1 MAKLYKR
8 YVIHGHNL
16 DFFCFLVDIIIK
28 LVFCGN
34 FIEIIR
40 AFGSIKQPD
49 ESFSR
54 FKGMEVLAAIPFI
67 YIIHISD
74 SQLSPVIFRIMIWT
88 YIFAPLVGGVIGY
101 VTNDIAIRMLFRPHT
116 AKHIMGWRIP
126 FTPGIIPKEK
136 GRIAEAVG
144 TAISDNLM
152 SQEVLEKYLLS
163 DHMLDRVRTSI
174 EDFIAKQKGNSE
186 TVAQFL
192 EHYLSREEVAALA
205 DNVKEDLTRQM
216 HDKLSSPE
224 LGRQVAKAAMAY
236 IAEKMNAKG
245 AEDILSEIGGLI
257 GELGMA
263 AKLLFT
269 GSVINKFLELLRE
282 PVERFL
288 AKNVNEIFQK
298 NGDGIIANLV
308 GSETDKFL
316 AKPVKELL
324 AGQDAKLADAVST
337 LVSIYKTTITEH
349 LPKILES
356 IDIRTIVRERINE
369 MDMNETEVLILQV
382 MNKELRAIVWLGAL
396 LGTLMGCTN
405 FFL

>member
-1 MAKLYKR
+1 M
-8 YVIHGHNL
+8 
-16 DFFCFLVDIIIK
+16 IITSNI
-28 LVFCGN
+28 L
-34 FIEIIR
+34 
-40 AFGSIKQPD
+40 
-49 ESFSR
+49 
-54 FKGMEVLAAIPFI
+54 
-67 YIIHISD
+67 
-74 SQLSPVIFRIMIWT
+74 T
-88 YIFAPLVGGVIGY
+88 PLVGGVIGY

-116 AKHIMGWRIP
+116 AKHIMGWRVP

-152 SQEVLEKYLLS
+152 SQKVLEKYLLS
-163 DHMLDRVRTSI
+163 DNMVGRMRASI
-174 EDFIAKQKGNSE
+174 EDFIAKQKDNSE

-192 EHYLSREEVAALA
+192 EHYLSHEEVAALA
-205 DNVKEDLTRQM
+205 DNVKEGLTRQM
-216 HDKLSSPE
+216 HDKLSNPE
-224 LGRQVAKAAMAY
+224 LGRQVAQAAMTY
-236 IAEKMNAKG
+236 IAEKMGTKG

-263 AKLLFT
+263 AKLFFT
-269 GSVINKFLELLRE
+269 GSVINKFLELLHD

-288 AKNVNEIFQK
+288 AKNVNEILLK
-298 NGDGIIANLV
+298 NGDAIIADLV

-337 LVSIYKTTITEH
+337 LVSIYKTIITEH

-356 IDIRTIVRERINE
+356 IDISTIVRERINE
-369 MDMNETEVLILQV
+369 MDMNETETLILQV

-396 LGTLMGCTN
+396 LGTLMGCVN
-405 FFL
+405 IFI

>member
-1 MAKLYKR
+1 
-8 YVIHGHNL
+8 
-16 DFFCFLVDIIIK
+16 
-28 LVFCGN
+28 
-34 FIEIIR
+34 
-40 AFGSIKQPD
+40 
-49 ESFSR
+49 
-54 FKGMEVLAAIPFI
+54 
-67 YIIHISD
+67 
-74 SQLSPVIFRIMIWT
+74 
-88 YIFAPLVGGVIGY
+88 
-101 VTNDIAIRMLFRPHT
+101 
-116 AKHIMGWRIP
+116 MGWRVP

-163 DHMLDRVRTSI
+163 DHIVNRVRTSI
-174 EDFIAKQKGNSE
+174 EDFIAKQKDNSE

-192 EHYLSREEVAALA
+192 EHYLSHEEVAVLA
-205 DNVKEDLTRQM
+205 DNVKEGLTRQM
-216 HDKLSSPE
+216 HDKLSNPE
-224 LGRQVAKAAMAY
+224 LGRQVAQAAMAY

-257 GELGMA
+257 SGLGMA

-288 AKNVNEIFQK
+288 AKNVNEILQK
-298 NGDGIIANLV
+298 NGNGIIADLV

-337 LVSIYKTTITEH
+337 LVSIYKTIITEH

-356 IDIRTIVRERINE
+356 IDISTIVRERINE
-369 MDMNETEVLILQV
+369 MDMNETEALILQV

-396 LGTLMGCTN
+396 LGTLMGCVN
-405 FFL
+405 IFL